1 MFKDKLTGM
10 LGNAK
15 DKASAMVEKAATASQ
30 PYASEFAEGTQEAV
44 QMLKDMAPDLAQDA
58 IMAKLRGGS
67 ATQAIQD
74 KLEEAKAAKREEFA
88 QGVQQAMAVA
98 MQEYNE
104 QMQVASIDETEPEEG
119 LAGA

>member
-15 DKASAMVEKAATASQ
+15 DKASAMVEKAASASQ

-74 KLEEAKAAKREEFA
+74 RLEEAKAAKREEFA
-88 QGVQQAMAVA
+88 QGIQLAMAEA
-98 MQEYNE
+98 MQEYKE
-104 QMQVASIDETEPEEG
+104 QMQVASVEEVDPEEG